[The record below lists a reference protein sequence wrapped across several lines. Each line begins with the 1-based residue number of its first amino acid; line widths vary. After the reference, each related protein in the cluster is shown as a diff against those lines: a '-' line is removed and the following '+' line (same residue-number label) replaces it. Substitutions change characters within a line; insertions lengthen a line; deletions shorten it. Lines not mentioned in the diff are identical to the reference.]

1 MNKIERIIYDMVK
14 SRPGLKRA
22 FRNIYQSFFD
32 MMPAERIKSKYKI
45 NMLENRFFG
54 FHDHSPFS
62 DDESFVLSCVS
73 SSPISMPRSGE
84 KISLSLDCVESSK
97 DPIIFGKTSAW
108 NWHMGSKLQWFGED
122 TIFFNDLVNGNP
134 VGRFVGI
141 SGDRKFELNAHFS
154 SVNFKESIGV
164 GYSFSR
170 VEQGMPGYGYL
181 NQKKSSNDNVL
192 IPKDCGLYVWDLKA
206 QKETFFISIEEIASS
221 SNPITTKDYFH
232 FATHALF
239 NKTASKIAFIHRWVE
254 ASNIDIRRSR
264 LMLLDVKSQSL
275 SQLTYGNMIS
285 HFHWLTDNS
294 IIAYCNVPGLGDRY
308 CIIDTTSLE
317 VNPLSNSA
325 LTSDGHPHPFKDGKK
340 FVSDT
345 YPNRRRMQELF
356 LFDIENSKKTT
367 LGHFYHPKEFQSP
380 DIYTHWCVDLHPRWS
395 QSGRYISFDSCNS
408 GIRSH
413 CILDLENE

>member
-14 SRPGLKRA
+14 SKPGLKRA
-22 FRNIYQSFFD
+22 FRNIYQSLFD
-32 MMPAERIKSKYKI
+32 LMPAKRINSEYKI
-45 NMLENRFFG
+45 KILENKFFG

-62 DDESFVLSCVS
+62 VDERFVLSCVS
-73 SSPISMPRSGE
+73 PSLLSMPQLGQ
-84 KISLSLDCVESSK
+84 KISLCLDYVESSK
-97 DPIIFGKTSAW
+97 DSIILGKTPAW
-108 NWHMGSKLQWFGED
+108 NWHMGSKLQWFGEEN
-122 TIFFNDLVNGNP
+122 IFFNDLENGSP
-134 VGRFVGI
+134 LGRFVGV

-154 SVNFKESIGV
+154 SLNFKEAIGV

-181 NQKKSSNDNVL
+181 NQKKSSSDDVL
-192 IPKDCGLYVWDLKA
+192 IPKDCGLYAWDLNA

-221 SNPITTKDYFH
+221 CNPITTKDCFH
-232 FATHALF
+232 FVTHALL

-254 ASNIDIRRSR
+254 SSNIDIRRSR
-264 LMLLDVKSQSL
+264 LMLLDVESQSL
-275 SQLTYGNMIS
+275 LQLSFGNMIS
-285 HFHWLTDNS
+285 HFHWLTENS

-325 LTSDGHPHPFKDGKK
+325 LTSDGHPHPNIDGKM

-356 LFDIENSKKTT
+356 LFNIENSEKTS
-367 LGHFYHPKEFQSP
+367 LGSFYHPKEFQSP

-395 QSGRYISFDSCNS
+395 LSGRYISFDSCNS

-413 CILDLENE
+413 CILDLESG